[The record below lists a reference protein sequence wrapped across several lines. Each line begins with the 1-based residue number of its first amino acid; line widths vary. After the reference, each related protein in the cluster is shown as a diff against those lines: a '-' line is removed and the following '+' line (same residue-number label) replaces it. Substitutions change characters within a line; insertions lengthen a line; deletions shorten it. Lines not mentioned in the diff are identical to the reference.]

1 MRVLRIFPFTTNI
14 IIAIFVLCFINVPDT
29 PLQNISLIDKWT
41 HIILYLCLGVCI
53 ALEYFNAY
61 GYSGAK
67 KLALWVFLMPSLM
80 GGLIEILQA
89 YCTGGNRSGE
99 WLDFLADTIGAAI
112 AFVIGILVAKYR
124 ARS

>member
-1 MRVLRIFPFTTNI
+1 MRVLRKFPFTTNI

-67 KLALWVFLMPSLM
+67 ETCIM
-80 GGLIEILQA
+80 GV
-89 YCTGGNRSGE
+89 SH
-99 WLDFLADTIGAAI
+99 
-112 AFVIGILVAKYR
+112 AFVDGWTHRNSASLLYWRK
-124 ARS
+124 SQW